1 MSVLT
6 PSAGTAYGAVSDAA
20 APNSSS
26 TSGVSWPA
34 VFAGGITAAAI
45 SVILL
50 LFGTGLGLSSVSPWP
65 HSGVSATTFTV
76 LAAIWLIIVQWVA
89 SIFGG
94 YMAGRLRTK
103 WVGVHTDEVFFRDTA
118 HGFLAWALGTLIVA
132 GLLAMATTA
141 SIGTGTQAAAS
152 IAANGSQNS
161 YFVDELFRQNANPA
175 AAANGGSLLGN
186 PPAAAPAPGTTAL
199 STQDLH
205 AQAATILAEGMTTGG
220 VSATDQ
226 TYLTQLVSEQT
237 GLAPADAQARV
248 QDVLNQQQAAI
259 SKAKQI
265 ADTTRKASAA
275 AAIYTFISLLIGAFI
290 ASVSGAIGGRLRD
303 NY

>member
-1 MSVLT
+1 MSILT
-6 PSAGTAYGAVSDAA
+6 EPAIGGAEASVSA
-20 APNSSS
+20 
-26 TSGVSWPA
+26 SGVSWAA

-65 HSGVSATTFTV
+65 HNGVSVTTFTV

-89 SIFGG
+89 AIFGG

-132 GLLAMATTA
+132 GLLATATA
-141 SIGTGTQAAAS
+141 GAVSTGTQAAATMT
-152 IAANGSQNS
+152 ADGSQTS
-161 YFVDELFRQNANPA
+161 YFVDELFRQNINPNA
-175 AAANGGSLLGN
+175 AIDASALGSA
-186 PPAAAPAPGTTAL
+186 PAAPGTT
-199 STQDLH
+199 SMSDQEMH
-205 AQAATILAEGMTTGG
+205 QEAATILAEGATSGG
-220 VSATDQ
+220 VSPKDA
-226 TYLTQLVSEQT
+226 TYLGQLVSERT
-237 GLAPADAQARV
+237 SLAPADAQARV
-248 QDVLNQQQAAI
+248 QDVLNQEQAAI
-259 SKAKQI
+259 TKAKQV
-265 ADTTRKASAA
+265 ADATRKASAA

-290 ASVSGAIGGRLRD
+290 ASVAGAIGGRLRD